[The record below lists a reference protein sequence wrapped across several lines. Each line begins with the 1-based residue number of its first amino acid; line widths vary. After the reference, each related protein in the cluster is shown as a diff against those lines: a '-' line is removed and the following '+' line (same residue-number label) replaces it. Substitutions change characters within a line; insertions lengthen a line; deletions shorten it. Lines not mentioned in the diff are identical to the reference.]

1 MYKRWTNAQVSTSIN
16 YINCNPRPELLHL
29 RNTILGSDRE
39 MEREKERE
47 EEEEEEEIAL
57 LSFSLSLKSLRLRW
71 RIGWPGKRSVSHL
84 FILDKLFNCDPA
96 LIICSPVW

>member
-47 EEEEEEEIAL
+47 EEEEIAL
-57 LSFSLSLKSLRLRW
+57 LFLSFPENSQTQMKNRMTRKAFGQS
-71 RIGWPGKRSVSHL
+71 SVYS
-84 FILDKLFNCDPA
+84 
-96 LIICSPVW
+96 